1 MQHLRTMKLQIKC
14 FQTVDYPSPV
24 TLLVADNPKG
34 GVFDHD
40 LEVKSEL
47 LKTKIMD
54 YAIPG
59 QYQDS
64 TACQS
69 TGQEPSLE

>member
-1 MQHLRTMKLQIKC
+1 MQNLRTMKLQVEC
-14 FQTVDYPSPV
+14 FQTVDYPSP
-24 TLLVADNPKG
+24 DHPKG